1 MKTRRQQR
9 QQRHK
14 RRRTTAYKKRRLQRG
29 GLLAPR
35 AALVEYKQ
43 DPYSGGVLMS
53 LEDALEYK
61 SDDPI
66 RF

>member
-1 MKTRRQQR
+1 MKTRRQQ
-9 QQRHK
+9 HKIK
-14 RRRTTAYKKRRLQRG
+14 RRRTRAGRKQRG

-35 AALVEYKQ
+35 ASTVEYKQ

-53 LEDALEYK
+53 LEEALEYK
-61 SDDPI
+61 SNDPI

>member
-1 MKTRRQQR
+1 MKTRQQS
-9 QQRHK
+9 
-14 RRRTTAYKKRRLQRG
+14 RRRSKRQTRRQKKKQRG

-53 LEDALEYK
+53 LEEALEYK
-61 SDDPI
+61 SNDPI

>member
-1 MKTRRQQR
+1 MKTRRHNKQR
-9 QQRHK
+9 RE
-14 RRRTTAYKKRRLQRG
+14 RRGQGKNKTRKHRG
-29 GLLAPR
+29 GFLAPR
-35 AALVEYKQ
+35 ASIVEYKQ

-61 SDDPI
+61 SNDPI

>member
-1 MKTRRQQR
+1 MKTRRQLRKQR
-9 QQRHK
+9 RK
-14 RRRTTAYKKRRLQRG
+14 RTARRRAHRG
-29 GLLAPR
+29 GYLAPR
-35 AALVEYKQ
+35 ASVVMYKQ